1 MCKEKLFLDAPCL
14 GELEKKYLCD
24 AIDSGY
30 VSSVGP
36 FVTEFEQKM
45 AAYLGVEDAV
55 AVVNGTSAIYAV
67 LHELGIGKNDEVIV
81 HELLHYC
88 YFNKEIRK
96 MRKIEFNRRREFKDL
111 IKSPKK

>member
-1 MCKEKLFLDAPCL
+1 MFGWARE
-14 GELEKKYLCD
+14 KYLCD

-55 AVVNGTSAIYAV
+55 AVVNGTSAIYVA
-67 LHELGIGKNDEVIV
+67 LHELGIGQGDEVIV
-81 HELLHYC
+81 PALTFVGSVNPVLYVGATPVIVDVDINTWNMDPE
-88 YFNKEIRK
+88 K
-96 MRKIEFNRRREFKDL
+96 
-111 IKSPKK
+111 